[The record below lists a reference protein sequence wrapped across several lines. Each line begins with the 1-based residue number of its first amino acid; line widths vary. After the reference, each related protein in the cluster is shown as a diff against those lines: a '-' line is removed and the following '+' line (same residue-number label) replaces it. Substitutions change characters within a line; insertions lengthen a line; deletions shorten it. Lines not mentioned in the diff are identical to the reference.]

1 MQDKSEI
8 IASRQR
14 NVEVESQGLQMAQAI
29 ELEQQK
35 VLRAAQQAQK
45 DAADEMRDLHEKIKK
60 FVSQLCL

>member
-14 NVEVESQGLQMAQAI
+14 NVEVESQDLQMAQAI